1 MKAIHYFSVFTL
13 LLFSAGCKSGQ
24 SQTWEGSVFT
34 GKIDEQVDKLLGG
47 KDIYADPQRV
57 VPVLVN
63 SEQDPGAKKEN
74 LEGYVIKRK
83 GKLLT
88 ADQIKRL
95 QAVVFDADT
104 YDFKNTKRCL
114 FVPYIGFIFEKSGNQ
129 AHALFCFTCNEVSF
143 GRGGAQGNLED
154 FDAKRREVLALARE
168 LFPEDA
174 RLAAMK
180 EEGIGQ

>member
-1 MKAIHYFSVFTL
+1 MKSILYTSAFML
-13 LLFSAGCKSGQ
+13 LCSAAGCRSTE
-24 SQTWEGSVFT
+24 SQTWQGSVFT
-34 GKIDEQVDKLLGG
+34 GKIDEQVEKLLGG

-63 SEQDPGAKKEN
+63 SEQDPGAKKEK
-74 LEGYVIKRK
+74 LEGFVIKRK

-88 ADQIKRL
+88 PEQIKRL
-95 QAVVFDADT
+95 QAVVFDAET
-104 YDFKNTKRCL
+104 YDFKDTKRCL
-114 FVPYIGFIFEKSGNQ
+114 FVPYIGFIFEKSGKQ
-129 AHALFCFTCNEVSF
+129 AHALFCFTCNEVSY

-168 LFPEDA
+168 LFPADA

-180 EEGIGQ
+180 EDGIGQ